1 MIGETPAPRASLHA
15 SMRTPPRAPVVAVVA
30 AVILVSLSSSSQPTA
45 QVAATA
51 FVGVNV
57 LPMDKEAVLADQ
69 TVVVIDGK
77 IASIAPAGKAQA
89 PAGATTVDGKGK
101 YLMPGLGE
109 LHAHIPGGQ
118 ATDADIERTLFL
130 YVANGVTTI
139 RGMLGDPRHLVYRE
153 RVAKGEVLG
162 PRIYT
167 SGPSLN
173 GNSAKT
179 PEVAVSMVVEQ
190 QKAGYDLLKIH
201 PGVPRDA
208 FDAMAARA
216 HELKIPFAG
225 HVPEAVGLARALEA
239 KYRSIDHLDGYV
251 EALAPSPSGSQVFG
265 VNLAAKADESRIPA
279 LVAATR
285 AAGTWQVPTEI
296 LLVNW
301 LNDEDPQTMA
311 KWPEMKYV
319 DPAILTKWIAQKQGF
334 AAKYPQADRRKLLAL
349 RRTIIKA
356 LHDGGVPFALGSDAP
371 QTWNVPGFS
380 AHRELGAMAAAG
392 LTPYEALKTGTANV
406 GEYFG
411 TQASVGTV
419 TTGKRADLILLE
431 ANPLTNLANSSKIAG
446 VMVNGRW
453 LSKADIDAR
462 LAAGK

>member
-1 MIGETPAPRASLHA
+1 MTAKHSGSVL
-15 SMRTPPRAPVVAVVA
+15 VAVAAAALVIASSFTRPVA
-30 AVILVSLSSSSQPTA
+30 QGT
-45 QVAATA
+45 ATA
-51 FVGVNV
+51 FVGVAV
-57 LPMDKEAVLADQ
+57 LPMDREYVLANQ
-69 TVVVIDGK
+69 TVVVADGK
-77 IASIAPAGKAQA
+77 IVSIAPAASAKV
-89 PAGATTVDGKGK
+89 PAGAVKVDGAGK

-109 LHAHIPGGQ
+109 LHAHIPGGK
-118 ATDADIERTLFL
+118 ASDADVERTLLL

-153 RVAKGEVLG
+153 RVAKGEILG

-179 PEVAVSMVVEQ
+179 PEAAAALVVEQ
-190 QKAGYDLLKIH
+190 HKAGYDLLKIH

-216 HELKIPFAG
+216 DAVKMPFAG

-251 EALAPSPSGSQVFG
+251 EALAPNAAGSQIFG
-265 VNLAAKADESRIPA
+265 VNLAAQADESRLPA
-279 LVAATR
+279 LVEATR

-301 LNDEDPQTMA
+301 LNDDDPQAMA
-311 KWPEMKYV
+311 KWPEMRHV
-319 DPAILTKWIAQKQGF
+319 APEVLQQWIAQKQGI
-334 AAKYPQADRRKLLAL
+334 AAKFSQADRQKLLAL
-349 RRTIIKA
+349 RRRIIKA

-380 AHRELGAMAAAG
+380 AHRELGALVAAG
-392 LTPYEALKTGTANV
+392 LTPYQALKSGTANV
-406 GEYFG
+406 GTYFG
-411 TQASVGTV
+411 TQATVGTV
-419 TTGKRADLILLE
+419 AAGKRADLILLD
-431 ANPLTNLANSSKIAG
+431 ANPLSDIANSSRIAG
-446 VMVNGRW
+446 VMVDGRW
-453 LSKADIDAR
+453 LSRADIDGR
-462 LAAGK
+462 LAAGKER

>member
-1 MIGETPAPRASLHA
+1 MA
-15 SMRTPPRAPVVAVVA
+15 VA
-30 AVILVSLSSSSQPTA
+30 AAILLCVPAARLLTA
-45 QVAATA
+45 QGTSTA

-57 LPMDKEAVLADQ
+57 LPMDKETVLTDQ
-69 TVVVIDGK
+69 TVVVTGSA
-77 IASIAPAGKAQA
+77 IASIAPSGKAKV
-89 PAGATTVDGKGK
+89 PAGAVTVDAKGRF
-101 YLMPGLGE
+101 LMPGLGE
-109 LHAHIPGGQ
+109 LHAHIPGG
-118 ATDADIERTLFL
+118 AAPDADVERTLFL

-167 SGPSLN
+167 SGPSFN
-173 GNSAKT
+173 GNSVKSPDAA
-179 PEVAVSMVVEQ
+179 VAMVVDQ
-190 QKAGYDLLKIH
+190 HKAGYDLLKIH

-208 FDAMAARA
+208 FDAMAAKA
-216 HELKIPFAG
+216 HALKMPFAG

-251 EALAPSPSGSQVFG
+251 EALVPNAAGSQIFG
-265 VNLAAKADESRIPA
+265 VNLAAQADVSRLPA
-279 LVAATR
+279 LVTATR
-285 AAGTWQVPTEI
+285 EAGTWQVPTEI

-301 LNDEDPQTMA
+301 LNDEDPQAMA
-311 KWPEMKYV
+311 KWPEMQYV
-319 DPAILTKWIAQKQGF
+319 PADVLPKWIAQKQGI
-334 AAKYPQADRRKLLAL
+334 AAKFPSADRQKLLAL

-380 AHRELGAMAAAG
+380 VHRELAALVAAG
-392 LTPYEALKTGTANV
+392 LTPYQALKTGTANV
-406 GEYFG
+406 GVYFG
-411 TQASVGTV
+411 GAASTAGTV
-419 TTGKRADLILLE
+419 AAGKRADLILLD
-431 ANPLTNLANSSKIAG
+431 ANPLTDIANSSRIAG

-453 LSKADIDAR
+453 LPRADIDAR

>member
-1 MIGETPAPRASLHA
+1 MTALTPKRRVSVLAS
-15 SMRTPPRAPVVAVVA
+15 VA
-30 AVILVSLSSSSQPTA
+30 AAAALLITLSNQPAA
-45 QVAATA
+45 QEAATA
-51 FVGVNV
+51 FIGVTV
-57 LPMDKEAVLADQ
+57 LPMDKDAVLADQ
-69 TVVVIDGK
+69 TVIVSGGT
-77 IASIAPAGKAQA
+77 IASIGPAAKAQV
-89 PAGATTVDGKGK
+89 PAAAVKIDGKGK

-118 ATDADIERTLFL
+118 AADADIERTLFL

-153 RVAKGEVLG
+153 RVAKRDVLG

-167 SGPSLN
+167 SGPSFN
-173 GNSAKT
+173 GNTAKT
-179 PEVAVSMVVEQ
+179 SEAAVEMVTAQ

-208 FDAMAARA
+208 FDAMAAKA
-216 HELKIPFAG
+216 DELKIPFAG
-225 HVPEAVGLARALEA
+225 HVPAAVGLMRALEA

-251 EALAPSPSGSQVFG
+251 EALVPNASGSQTFG
-265 VNLAAKADESRIPA
+265 VNLVANADESRIPE
-279 LVAATR
+279 LVKATR

-301 LNDEDPQTMA
+301 LNDEDPQAMA

-319 DPAILTKWIAQKQGF
+319 PPQTLTNWIAQKQGF
-334 AAKYPQADRRKLLAL
+334 AAKYPQADRQKLLAL
-349 RRTIIKA
+349 RRKIIKA

-380 AHRELGAMAAAG
+380 AHRELGALVAAG
-392 LTPYEALKTGTANV
+392 LTPYQALKSGTANV
-406 GEYFG
+406 GVYFG
-411 TQASVGTV
+411 TESSVGTV
-419 TTGKRADLILLE
+419 AAGKRADLVLLD
-431 ANPLTNLANSSKIAG
+431 ANPLADIANSSRIAG

-453 LSKADIDAR
+453 LPKADIDAR
-462 LAAGK
+462 LASGK